1 METKRIKV
9 FGYAGTFKAVVELP
23 ESENTFMLP
32 RADAE
37 SVTASQMV
45 DVLRAVQQVYGKRY
59 EVPDSDLAIKLWTD
73 SLREYTGE
81 QIVWGVLRHVERSKV
96 PPSPSELL
104 ERCESRRKKQM
115 EIFHGVSVRCAELIG
130 IFEGAY
136 KHYGLP
142 EFTHE
147 SLARSIQMFFTL
159 CYELGKSDFELV
171 RFVQGLLIKAERSG
185 SVKELSPLPELLEKI
200 ARGEIDYE

>member
-23 ESENTFMLP
+23 ENKDTFMLP

-45 DVLRAVQQVYGKRY
+45 DILRAVQQVYGKRY

-73 SLREYTGE
+73 TLREYTGE
-81 QIVWGVLRHVERSKV
+81 QILWGLQKHVERSKV

-104 ERCESRRKKQM
+104 ERCESRRREQM
-115 EIFHGVSVRCAELIG
+115 ARFHSVAVRCAELIG
-130 IFEGAY
+130 NFEGAY

-147 SLARSIQMFFTL
+147 SLARSTQIFFTL
-159 CYELGKSDFELV
+159 CYELGKNDFGLV
-171 RFVQGLLIKAERSG
+171 RLVHGLLIKAERSG
-185 SVKELSPLPELLEKI
+185 EIENLSPLPELLEKI